1 MSSATASSGY
11 SNLFTPFPNLKGI
24 SPGVEK
30 PKVEKGT
37 LEKLLEIYEEVKM
50 EYKFSRCSSWGWDVE
65 STKIYGVEDNKLK
78 SLLSEIDYC
87 EKDISNL
94 VATAQTWDLDENES
108 LAFGAYVGSLI
119 AILTERNEAK
129 GKRTIIKIDE
139 NRLDYLGYDCRKF
152 DVVKFG
158 VNNGDWVF
166 SFAKNGNELYVEKC
180 EGGNFAAFGY
190 DHVGKIKANTV
201 NGGAFAIGTGCDY
214 RRVGEISVD
223 TVNGKFFAF
232 DAVAEKIYVRK
243 ISEEAK
249 ATMNPKT
256 IIGDWEVEK

>member
-108 LAFGAYVGSLI
+108 KAFGAYVGSLI
-119 AILTERNEAK
+119 TILTERNEAK

-139 NRLDYLGYDCRKF
+139 NRLDYLGYFCRKF
-152 DVVKFG
+152 DIVKFG
-158 VNNGDWVF
+158 VNNGNHVF
-166 SFAKNGNELYVEKC
+166 VCARDGNELYVERS
-180 EGGNFAAFGY
+180 EGDDFAPYAGAY
-190 DHVGKIKANTV
+190 GGHVGEIRTDTV
-201 NGGAFAIGTGCDY
+201 NGHGFAWLAGLHGY
-214 RRVGEISVD
+214 VGEISIGSHGR
-223 TVNGKFFAF
+223 N
-232 DAVAEKIYVRK
+232 
-243 ISEEAK
+243 AK
-249 ATMNPKT
+249 PK
-256 IIGDWEVEK
+256 